1 MLKKVLSHPGHGNSK
16 CCIGFSGMFHLSSK
30 RAFNLCV
37 GVSLEFVCSTV
48 CFCGFPAGSPSSPP
62 AIKIRS
68 VTTTLDSM
76 TDILLLLKIFNAGD
90 TELYV

>member
-1 MLKKVLSHPGHGNSK
+1 MFDCLLLWVS
-16 CCIGFSGMFHLSSK
+16 CRFS
-30 RAFNLCV
+30 V
-37 GVSLEFVCSTV
+37 V
-48 CFCGFPAGSPSSPP
+48 PP
-62 AIKIRS
+62 AAIKTWS